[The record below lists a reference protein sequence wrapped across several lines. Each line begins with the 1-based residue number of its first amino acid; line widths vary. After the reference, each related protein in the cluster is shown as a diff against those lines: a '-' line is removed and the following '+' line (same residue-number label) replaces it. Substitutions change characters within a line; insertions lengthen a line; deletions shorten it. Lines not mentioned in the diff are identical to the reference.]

1 MADTNEKKLFMLFKL
16 SDQASP
22 KLKAIRKN
30 FKIFMKS
37 QNELAD
43 KCKNFGAL
51 MAVPLGG
58 AFATV
63 AATVKSSISTFTDY
77 ASAAQDAAT
86 KVGGTARD
94 IQRYGYAAKM
104 SGSSQEELN
113 ACLGI
118 FSKNL
123 ANAVQGKN
131 KTLVNVFKQ
140 LGISMTDANGKMRT
154 TTELLPDIANAM
166 RSQATESQKAYIA
179 TQLFG
184 RGGQSLIQML
194 EGGAE
199 GLNEL
204 TSEAERMGIVVDQDG
219 VDSAKAFGDNLDRLK
234 FSLLGVSLSI
244 GQHIIPIIE
253 PMINAFREWIITN
266 REMIATA
273 IVEYC
278 REFAETI
285 KQIDFKSIVTVMIDF
300 VKKCN
305 DIFKA
310 LGGLKTVAIAVA
322 AIFASKLLTSIVGIV
337 SAIGTV
343 AKAMWALNAVLWANP
358 IVLIIGAIVVA
369 IGALCYG
376 VYQIYKNWDYLCSW
390 FSNLWDNVCEVFW
403 SVVDWIKGVF
413 STAWNG
419 CAKGITACWNFIT
432 GFFKFLWNDVCRLF
446 WTVIDWV
453 KGVFNSAWS
462 SCAEGI
468 CAYWDHVTSFYKALW
483 NGICNVFFGVVD
495 WVRGVFTSAWN
506 GCAEGISSYWG
517 YLKDF
522 YKTLW
527 DGICG
532 YFNWA
537 WGIIKNVA
545 NFICDIPNQ
554 ISSAFDGLISFFKE
568 IWDGIYGTFF
578 KPFEDMYKNIADKLE
593 TVKGWGSK
601 VGDTV
606 SGVWDSAKSAIGLV
620 SDEKLTTAQ
629 AVQGATGKMEGTL
642 DIKVHADEGV
652 KADVEPKKDNENL
665 NMNVQNRGAL
675 RA

>member
-1 MADTNEKKLFMLFKL
+1 MADTKEKKFLMLFKL
-16 SDQASP
+16 SDKASP
-22 KLKAIRKN
+22 KLKELRKN

-43 KCKNFGAL
+43 KCKSFGAL

-63 AATVKSSISTFTDY
+63 AATVKGSISTFTDY

-273 IVEYC
+273 IVDYC
-278 REFAETI
+278 REFAETL
-285 KQIDFKSIVTVMIDF
+285 KQIDFKALVTTMIDF
-300 VKKCN
+300 VKQCN
-305 DIFKA
+305 SIFKA
-310 LGGLKTVAIAVA
+310 LGGLKTVAIVVS
-322 AIFASKLLTSIVGIV
+322 AIFASKLLTSIFGIV
-337 SAIGTV
+337 SAVGALTKAVWGLGV
-343 AKAMWALNAVLWANP
+343 ALLSTPVGWIIAVIA
-358 IVLIIGAIVVA
+358 VIIGALVALWYYWDDVVA
-369 IGALCYG
+369 FFKAG
-376 VYQIYKNWDYLCSW
+376 WDL
-390 FSNLWDNVCEVFW
+390 LIQVFQKA
-403 SVVDWIKGVF
+403 VDWLKSNF
-413 STAWNG
+413 TEEWNA
-419 CAKGITACWNFIT
+419 CAKAITW
-432 GFFKFLWNDVCRLF
+432 
-446 WTVIDWV
+446 
-453 KGVFNSAWS
+453 
-462 SCAEGI
+462 
-468 CAYWDHVTSFYKALW
+468 YWDLVKSFY
-483 NGICNVFFGVVD
+483 
-495 WVRGVFTSAWN
+495 S
-506 GCAEGISSYWG
+506 
-517 YLKDF
+517 
-522 YKTLW
+522 TLW

-532 YFNWA
+532 YFKWA
-537 WGIIKNVA
+537 WGVIKEIA
-545 NFICDIPNQ
+545 NFICGIPQ
-554 ISSAFDGLISFFKE
+554 AISSAFDGLVSFFKDV
-568 IWDGIYGTFF
+568 WDGIYNTFF
-578 KPFEDMYKNIADKLE
+578 KPFADMYDNIAGKID

-606 SGVWDSAKSAIGLV
+606 SSAWDSAKSVIGLG

-629 AVQGATGKMEGTL
+629 AVQGNSKMEGTL
-642 DIKVHADEGV
+642 DIKVHTDEGV
-652 KADVEPKKDNENL
+652 KADVEPKKDSENL

>member
-1 MADTNEKKLFMLFKL
+1 MADTKEKKFLMLFKL
-16 SDQASP
+16 SDKASP
-22 KLKAIRKN
+22 KLKELRKN

-43 KCKNFGAL
+43 KCKSFGAL

-63 AATVKSSISTFTDY
+63 AATVKGSISTFTDY

-204 TSEAERMGIVVDQDG
+204 TAEAERMGIVVDQDG

-273 IVEYC
+273 IVDYC
-278 REFAETI
+278 REFAETL
-285 KQIDFKSIVTVMIDF
+285 KQIDFKALVTTMIDF
-300 VKKCN
+300 VKQCN
-305 DIFKA
+305 SIFKA
-310 LGGLKTVAIAVA
+310 LGGLKTVAIAIS
-322 AIFASKLLTSIVGIV
+322 AIFASKLLTSIFGIV
-337 SAIGTV
+337 SAVSMLTKAVWGLGMAILSTPVGWILAVIAAVIYAIYMIYNHWDELVAFFKASWEFIFSIFSKAIDWLKSNFTEEWNAC
-343 AKAMWALNAVLWANP
+343 AKA
-358 IVLIIGAIVVA
+358 
-369 IGALCYG
+369 
-376 VYQIYKNWDYLCSW
+376 
-390 FSNLWDNVCEVFW
+390 
-403 SVVDWIKGVF
+403 
-413 STAWNG
+413 
-419 CAKGITACWNFIT
+419 ITW
-432 GFFKFLWNDVCRLF
+432 
-446 WTVIDWV
+446 
-453 KGVFNSAWS
+453 
-462 SCAEGI
+462 
-468 CAYWDHVTSFYKALW
+468 YWDLVKSFY
-483 NGICNVFFGVVD
+483 G
-495 WVRGVFTSAWN
+495 
-506 GCAEGISSYWG
+506 
-517 YLKDF
+517 
-522 YKTLW
+522 TLW

-532 YFNWA
+532 YFKWA
-537 WGIIKNVA
+537 WGVIKEIA
-545 NFICDIPNQ
+545 NFICGIPQ
-554 ISSAFDGLISFFKE
+554 AITSAFDGLTAFFKE
-568 IWDGIYGTFF
+568 VWDGIYNTFF
-578 KPFEDMYKNIADKLE
+578 KPFADMYDNIAGKID

-606 SGVWDSAKSAIGLV
+606 SSAWDSAKSVIGLG

-629 AVQGATGKMEGTL
+629 AVQGNSKMEGTL
-642 DIKVHADEGV
+642 DIKVHTDEGV
-652 KADVEPKKDNENL
+652 KADVEPKKDSENL

>member
-1 MADTNEKKLFMLFKL
+1 MADTKEKKFLMLFKL

-43 KCKNFGAL
+43 KCKSFGAL

-204 TSEAERMGIVVDQDG
+204 TAEAERMGIVVDQDG

-273 IVEYC
+273 IVDYC
-278 REFAETI
+278 REFAETL
-285 KQIDFKSIVTVMIDF
+285 KQIDFKELISSMIAF
-300 VKKCN
+300 IKQCN
-305 DIFKA
+305 SIFKA
-310 LGGLKTVAIAVA
+310 MGGLKTVAIAVS
-322 AIFASKLLTSIVGIV
+322 AIFASKLLTSIFGIV
-337 SAIGTV
+337 SAVGALTKAVWGLGV
-343 AKAMWALNAVLWANP
+343 ALLSTPVGWIIAVIA
-358 IVLIIGAIVVA
+358 VIIGALVALWYYWDDVVA
-369 IGALCYG
+369 FFKAG
-376 VYQIYKNWDYLCSW
+376 WDLIIQ
-390 FSNLWDNVCEVFW
+390 VFQKA
-403 SVVDWIKGVF
+403 VDWLKSNF
-413 STAWNG
+413 TDEWNA
-419 CAKGITACWNFIT
+419 CAKAITW
-432 GFFKFLWNDVCRLF
+432 
-446 WTVIDWV
+446 
-453 KGVFNSAWS
+453 
-462 SCAEGI
+462 
-468 CAYWDHVTSFYKALW
+468 YWDLVKSFY
-483 NGICNVFFGVVD
+483 G
-495 WVRGVFTSAWN
+495 
-506 GCAEGISSYWG
+506 
-517 YLKDF
+517 
-522 YKTLW
+522 TLW

-532 YFNWA
+532 YFKWA
-537 WGIIKNVA
+537 WGVIKEIA
-545 NFICDIPNQ
+545 NFICGIPQ
-554 ISSAFDGLISFFKE
+554 AITSAFDGLTAFFKE
-568 IWDGIYGTFF
+568 VWDGIYNTFF
-578 KPFEDMYKNIADKLE
+578 KPFADMYDNIAGKID

-606 SGVWDSAKSAIGLV
+606 SSAWDSAKNVIGLG

-629 AVQGATGKMEGTL
+629 AVQGNSKMEGTL
-642 DIKVHADEGV
+642 DIKVHTDEVV

-665 NMNVQNRGAL
+665 SMNVQNRGAL

>member
-1 MADTNEKKLFMLFKL
+1 MADTKEKKFLMLFKL
-16 SDQASP
+16 SDKASP
-22 KLKAIRKN
+22 KLKELRKN

-43 KCKNFGAL
+43 KCKSFGAL

-63 AATVKSSISTFTDY
+63 AATVKGSISTFTDY

-204 TSEAERMGIVVDQDG
+204 TAEAERMGIVVDQDG

-273 IVEYC
+273 IVDYC
-278 REFAETI
+278 REFAETL
-285 KQIDFKSIVTVMIDF
+285 KQIDFKELISSMIAF
-300 VKKCN
+300 VKQCN
-305 DIFKA
+305 SIFKA
-310 LGGLKTVAIAVA
+310 LGGLKTVAIVVSS
-322 AIFASKLLTSIVGIV
+322 IFASKLLTSIFGIV
-337 SAIGTV
+337 SAVGALTKAVWGLGV
-343 AKAMWALNAVLWANP
+343 ALLSTPVGWIIAVIA
-358 IVLIIGAIVVA
+358 VIIGALVALWYYWDDVVA
-369 IGALCYG
+369 FFKAG
-376 VYQIYKNWDYLCSW
+376 WDL
-390 FSNLWDNVCEVFW
+390 LIQVFQKA
-403 SVVDWIKGVF
+403 VDWLKSNF
-413 STAWNG
+413 TDEWNA
-419 CAKGITACWNFIT
+419 CAKAITW
-432 GFFKFLWNDVCRLF
+432 
-446 WTVIDWV
+446 
-453 KGVFNSAWS
+453 
-462 SCAEGI
+462 
-468 CAYWDHVTSFYKALW
+468 YWDLVKSFY
-483 NGICNVFFGVVD
+483 G
-495 WVRGVFTSAWN
+495 
-506 GCAEGISSYWG
+506 
-517 YLKDF
+517 
-522 YKTLW
+522 TLW

-532 YFNWA
+532 YFKWA
-537 WGIIKNVA
+537 WGVIKEIA
-545 NFICDIPNQ
+545 NFICGIPQ
-554 ISSAFDGLISFFKE
+554 AITSAFDGLVSFFKE
-568 IWDGIYGTFF
+568 VWDGIYNTFF
-578 KPFEDMYKNIADKLE
+578 KPFADMYDNIAGKID

-606 SGVWDSAKSAIGLV
+606 SSAWDSAKSVIGLG

-629 AVQGATGKMEGTL
+629 AVQGNSKMEGTL
-642 DIKVHADEGV
+642 DIKVHTDEGV
-652 KADVEPKKDNENL
+652 KADVEPKKDSENL

>member
-1 MADTNEKKLFMLFKL
+1 MADTKEKKFLMLFKL

-37 QNELAD
+37 QNELAN
-43 KCKNFGAL
+43 KCKSFGAL

-63 AATVKSSISTFTDY
+63 AATVKGSISTFTDY

-273 IVEYC
+273 IVDYC
-278 REFAETI
+278 REFAETL
-285 KQIDFKSIVTVMIDF
+285 KQIDFKELISSMIAF
-300 VKKCN
+300 IKQCN
-305 DIFKA
+305 SIFKA
-310 LGGLKTVAIAVA
+310 LGGLKTVAIVVS
-322 AIFASKLLTSIVGIV
+322 AIFASKLLTSIFGIV
-337 SAIGTV
+337 SAVGALTKAVWGLGV
-343 AKAMWALNAVLWANP
+343 ALLSTPVGWIIAVIA
-358 IVLIIGAIVVA
+358 VIIGALVALWYYWDDVVA
-369 IGALCYG
+369 FFKAG
-376 VYQIYKNWDYLCSW
+376 WDL
-390 FSNLWDNVCEVFW
+390 LIQVFQKA
-403 SVVDWIKGVF
+403 VDWLKSNF
-413 STAWNG
+413 TDEWNA
-419 CAKGITACWNFIT
+419 CAKAITW
-432 GFFKFLWNDVCRLF
+432 
-446 WTVIDWV
+446 
-453 KGVFNSAWS
+453 
-462 SCAEGI
+462 
-468 CAYWDHVTSFYKALW
+468 YWDLVKSFY
-483 NGICNVFFGVVD
+483 G
-495 WVRGVFTSAWN
+495 
-506 GCAEGISSYWG
+506 
-517 YLKDF
+517 
-522 YKTLW
+522 TLW

-532 YFNWA
+532 YFKWA
-537 WGIIKNVA
+537 WGVIKEIA
-545 NFICDIPNQ
+545 NFICGIPQ
-554 ISSAFDGLISFFKE
+554 AITSAFDDLVSFFKDV
-568 IWDGIYGTFF
+568 WDGIYNTFF
-578 KPFEDMYKNIADKLE
+578 KPFADMYDNIAGKID

-606 SGVWDSAKSAIGLV
+606 SSAWDSAKSVIGLG

-629 AVQGATGKMEGTL
+629 AVQGNSKMEGTL
-642 DIKVHADEGV
+642 DIKVHTDEGV
-652 KADVEPKKDNENL
+652 KADVEPKKDSENL
-665 NMNVQNRGAL
+665 SMNVQNRGAL

>member
-1 MADTNEKKLFMLFKL
+1 MADTKEKKFLMLFKL
-16 SDQASP
+16 SDKASP
-22 KLKAIRKN
+22 KLKELRKN

-43 KCKNFGAL
+43 KCKSFGSL

-63 AATVKSSISTFTDY
+63 AATVKGSISTFTDY

-199 GLNEL
+199 GLNAL
-204 TSEAERMGIVVDQDG
+204 TAEAERMGIVVDQDG

-273 IVEYC
+273 IVDYC

-285 KQIDFKSIVTVMIDF
+285 KQIDFKALVTTMIDF
-300 VKKCN
+300 VKQCN
-305 DIFKA
+305 SIFKA
-310 LGGLKTVAIAVA
+310 LGGLKTVAIAIS
-322 AIFASKLLTSIVGIV
+322 AIFASKLLTSIFGIV
-337 SAIGTV
+337 SAVSMLTKAVWGLGMAILSTPVGWILAVIAAVIFAIYMIYNHWDELVAFFKASWEFIFSIFSKAIDWLKSNFTEEWNAC
-343 AKAMWALNAVLWANP
+343 AKA
-358 IVLIIGAIVVA
+358 
-369 IGALCYG
+369 
-376 VYQIYKNWDYLCSW
+376 
-390 FSNLWDNVCEVFW
+390 
-403 SVVDWIKGVF
+403 
-413 STAWNG
+413 
-419 CAKGITACWNFIT
+419 ITW
-432 GFFKFLWNDVCRLF
+432 
-446 WTVIDWV
+446 
-453 KGVFNSAWS
+453 
-462 SCAEGI
+462 
-468 CAYWDHVTSFYKALW
+468 YWDLVKSFY
-483 NGICNVFFGVVD
+483 G
-495 WVRGVFTSAWN
+495 
-506 GCAEGISSYWG
+506 
-517 YLKDF
+517 
-522 YKTLW
+522 TLW

-532 YFNWA
+532 YFKWA
-537 WGIIKNVA
+537 WGVIKEIA
-545 NFICDIPNQ
+545 NFICNIPQ
-554 ISSAFDGLISFFKE
+554 AITSAFDGLVSFFKE
-568 IWDGIYGTFF
+568 VWDGIYNTFF
-578 KPFEDMYKNIADKLE
+578 KPFADMYDNIAGKID

-606 SGVWDSAKSAIGLV
+606 SSAWDSAKSVIGLG

-629 AVQGATGKMEGTL
+629 AVQGNSKMEGTL
-642 DIKVHADEGV
+642 DIKVHTDEGV

-665 NMNVQNRGAL
+665 SMNVQNRGAL

>member
-1 MADTNEKKLFMLFKL
+1 MADTKEKKFLMLFKL
-16 SDQASP
+16 SDKASP
-22 KLKAIRKN
+22 KLKELRKN

-43 KCKNFGAL
+43 KCKSFGAL

-63 AATVKSSISTFTDY
+63 AATVKGSISTFTDY

-204 TSEAERMGIVVDQDG
+204 TAEAERMGIVVDQDG

-273 IVEYC
+273 IVDYC
-278 REFAETI
+278 REFAETL
-285 KQIDFKSIVTVMIDF
+285 KQIDFKELISSMIAF
-300 VKKCN
+300 IKQCN
-305 DIFKA
+305 SIFKA
-310 LGGLKTVAIAVA
+310 LGGLKTVAIVVS
-322 AIFASKLLTSIVGIV
+322 AIFASKLLTSIFGIV
-337 SAIGTV
+337 SAVGALTKAVWGLGMAILSTPVGWILAVIAAVIYAIYMIYNHWDKLVAFFKASWEFIFSIFSKAIDWLKSNFTEEWNAC
-343 AKAMWALNAVLWANP
+343 AKA
-358 IVLIIGAIVVA
+358 
-369 IGALCYG
+369 
-376 VYQIYKNWDYLCSW
+376 
-390 FSNLWDNVCEVFW
+390 
-403 SVVDWIKGVF
+403 
-413 STAWNG
+413 
-419 CAKGITACWNFIT
+419 ITWYWE
-432 GFFKFLWNDVCRLF
+432 L
-446 WTVIDWV
+446 V
-453 KGVFNSAWS
+453 K
-462 SCAEGI
+462 
-468 CAYWDHVTSFYKALW
+468 SFY
-483 NGICNVFFGVVD
+483 G
-495 WVRGVFTSAWN
+495 
-506 GCAEGISSYWG
+506 
-517 YLKDF
+517 
-522 YKTLW
+522 TLW

-532 YFNWA
+532 YFKWA
-537 WGIIKNVA
+537 WGVIKEIA
-545 NFICDIPNQ
+545 NFICGIPQ
-554 ISSAFDGLISFFKE
+554 AITSAFDGLVSFFKE
-568 IWDGIYGTFF
+568 VWDGIYNTFF
-578 KPFEDMYKNIADKLE
+578 KPFADMYDNIAGKID

-606 SGVWDSAKSAIGLV
+606 SSAWDSAKNVIGLG

-629 AVQGATGKMEGTL
+629 AVQGNSKMEGTL
-642 DIKVHADEGV
+642 DIKVHTDEGV

-665 NMNVQNRGAL
+665 SMNVQNRGAL

>member
-1 MADTNEKKLFMLFKL
+1 MADTKEKKFLMLFKL
-16 SDQASP
+16 SDKASP
-22 KLKAIRKN
+22 KLKELRKN

-43 KCKNFGAL
+43 KCKSFGAL

-63 AATVKSSISTFTDY
+63 AATVKGSISTFTDY

-199 GLNEL
+199 GLNAL
-204 TSEAERMGIVVDQDG
+204 TAEAERMGIVVDQDG

-273 IVEYC
+273 IVDYC
-278 REFAETI
+278 QEFAETL
-285 KQIDFKSIVTVMIDF
+285 KQIDFKALVTTMIDF
-300 VKKCN
+300 VKQCN
-305 DIFKA
+305 SIFKA
-310 LGGLKTVAIAVA
+310 LGGLKTVAIAIS
-322 AIFASKLLTSIVGIV
+322 AIFASKLLTSIFGIV
-337 SAIGTV
+337 SAVSALTKAVWGLGMAILSTPVGWILAVIAAVIFAIYMIYNHWDELVAFFKASWEFIFSIFSKAIDWLKSNFTEEWNAC
-343 AKAMWALNAVLWANP
+343 AKA
-358 IVLIIGAIVVA
+358 
-369 IGALCYG
+369 
-376 VYQIYKNWDYLCSW
+376 
-390 FSNLWDNVCEVFW
+390 
-403 SVVDWIKGVF
+403 
-413 STAWNG
+413 
-419 CAKGITACWNFIT
+419 ITW
-432 GFFKFLWNDVCRLF
+432 
-446 WTVIDWV
+446 
-453 KGVFNSAWS
+453 
-462 SCAEGI
+462 
-468 CAYWDHVTSFYKALW
+468 YWDLVKSFY
-483 NGICNVFFGVVD
+483 G
-495 WVRGVFTSAWN
+495 
-506 GCAEGISSYWG
+506 
-517 YLKDF
+517 
-522 YKTLW
+522 TLW

-532 YFNWA
+532 YFKWA
-537 WGIIKNVA
+537 WGIIKEIA
-545 NFICDIPNQ
+545 NFICGIPQ
-554 ISSAFDGLISFFKE
+554 AITSAFDGLVSFFKDV
-568 IWDGIYGTFF
+568 WDGIYNTFF
-578 KPFEDMYKNIADKLE
+578 KPFADMYDNIASKID

-606 SGVWDSAKSAIGLV
+606 SSAWDSAKNVIGLG

-629 AVQGATGKMEGTL
+629 AVQGNSKMEGTL
-642 DIKVHADEGV
+642 DIKVHTDEGV
-652 KADVEPKKDNENL
+652 KADVEPKKDSENL
-665 NMNVQNRGAL
+665 SMTVQNRGAL

>member
-1 MADTNEKKLFMLFKL
+1 MADTKEKKFLMLFKL
-16 SDQASP
+16 SDKASP
-22 KLKAIRKN
+22 KLKELRKN

-43 KCKNFGAL
+43 KCKSFGAL

-63 AATVKSSISTFTDY
+63 AATVKGSISTFTDY

-204 TSEAERMGIVVDQDG
+204 TSEAERMGVVVDQDG

-273 IVEYC
+273 IVDYC
-278 REFAETI
+278 REFAETL
-285 KQIDFKSIVTVMIDF
+285 KQIDFKALVTTMIDF
-300 VKKCN
+300 VKQCN
-305 DIFKA
+305 SIFKA
-310 LGGLKTVAIAVA
+310 LGGLKTVAIAIS
-322 AIFASKLLTSIVGIV
+322 AIFASKLLTSIFGIV
-337 SAIGTV
+337 SAVSALTKAVWGLGMAILSTPVGWILAVIAAVIFAIYMIYNHWDELVAFFKASWEFIFSIFSKAIDWLKSNFTEEWNAC
-343 AKAMWALNAVLWANP
+343 AKA
-358 IVLIIGAIVVA
+358 
-369 IGALCYG
+369 
-376 VYQIYKNWDYLCSW
+376 
-390 FSNLWDNVCEVFW
+390 
-403 SVVDWIKGVF
+403 
-413 STAWNG
+413 
-419 CAKGITACWNFIT
+419 ITW
-432 GFFKFLWNDVCRLF
+432 
-446 WTVIDWV
+446 
-453 KGVFNSAWS
+453 
-462 SCAEGI
+462 
-468 CAYWDHVTSFYKALW
+468 YWDLVKSFY
-483 NGICNVFFGVVD
+483 G
-495 WVRGVFTSAWN
+495 
-506 GCAEGISSYWG
+506 
-517 YLKDF
+517 
-522 YKTLW
+522 TLW

-532 YFNWA
+532 YFKWA
-537 WGIIKNVA
+537 WGVIKEIA
-545 NFICDIPNQ
+545 NFICGIPQ
-554 ISSAFDGLISFFKE
+554 AITSAFDGLVSFFKE
-568 IWDGIYGTFF
+568 VWDGIYNTFF
-578 KPFEDMYKNIADKLE
+578 KPFADMYDNIADKID

-606 SGVWDSAKSAIGLV
+606 SSAWDSAKSVIGLG

-629 AVQGATGKMEGTL
+629 AVQGNSKMEGTL
-642 DIKVHADEGV
+642 DIKVHTDEGV
-652 KADVEPKKDNENL
+652 KADVEPKKDSENL

>member
-1 MADTNEKKLFMLFKL
+1 MADTKEKKFLMLFKL
-16 SDQASP
+16 SDKASP

-43 KCKNFGAL
+43 KCKSFGAL

-204 TSEAERMGIVVDQDG
+204 TAEAERMGIVVDQDG

-273 IVEYC
+273 IVDYC
-278 REFAETI
+278 QEFAETL
-285 KQIDFKSIVTVMIDF
+285 KQIDFKELISSMIAF
-300 VKKCN
+300 IKQCN
-305 DIFKA
+305 SIFKA
-310 LGGLKTVAIAVA
+310 LGGLKTVAIAVS
-322 AIFASKLLTSIVGIV
+322 AIFASKLLTSIFGIV
-337 SAIGTV
+337 SAVGALTKAVWGLGV
-343 AKAMWALNAVLWANP
+343 ALLSTPVGWIIAVIA
-358 IVLIIGAIVVA
+358 VIIGALVA
-369 IGALCYG
+369 LWY
-376 VYQIYKNWDYLCSW
+376 Y
-390 FSNLWDNVCEVFW
+390 WDNVVAFFKAGWDLLIQVFQKA
-403 SVVDWIKGVF
+403 VDWLKSNF
-413 STAWNG
+413 TEEWNA
-419 CAKGITACWNFIT
+419 CAKAITWYWE
-432 GFFKFLWNDVCRLF
+432 L
-446 WTVIDWV
+446 V
-453 KGVFNSAWS
+453 K
-462 SCAEGI
+462 
-468 CAYWDHVTSFYKALW
+468 SFY
-483 NGICNVFFGVVD
+483 G
-495 WVRGVFTSAWN
+495 
-506 GCAEGISSYWG
+506 
-517 YLKDF
+517 
-522 YKTLW
+522 TLW

-532 YFNWA
+532 YFKWA
-537 WGIIKNVA
+537 WGVIKEIA
-545 NFICDIPNQ
+545 NFICGIPQ
-554 ISSAFDGLISFFKE
+554 AITSAFDGLVSFFKE
-568 IWDGIYGTFF
+568 VWDGIYNTFF
-578 KPFEDMYKNIADKLE
+578 KPFADMYDNIAGKID

-606 SGVWDSAKSAIGLV
+606 SSAWDSAKNVIGLG

-629 AVQGATGKMEGTL
+629 AVQGNSKMEGTL
-642 DIKVHADEGV
+642 DIKVHTDEGV
-652 KADVEPKKDNENL
+652 KADVEPKKDSENL
-665 NMNVQNRGAL
+665 SMNVQNRGAL

>member
-1 MADTNEKKLFMLFKL
+1 MADTKEKKFLMLFKL

-43 KCKNFGAL
+43 KCKSFGAL

-63 AATVKSSISTFTDY
+63 AATVKGSISTFTDY

-199 GLNEL
+199 GLNAL
-204 TSEAERMGIVVDQDG
+204 TAEAERMGIVVDQDG

-273 IVEYC
+273 IVDYC

-285 KQIDFKSIVTVMIDF
+285 KQIDFKSLVATMIDF
-300 VKKCN
+300 VKQCN
-305 DIFKA
+305 SIFKA
-310 LGGLKTVAIAVA
+310 LGGLKTIAIVVS
-322 AIFASKLLTSIVGIV
+322 AIFASKLLTSIFGIV
-337 SAIGTV
+337 SAVGALTKAVWSLGV
-343 AKAMWALNAVLWANP
+343 ALLSTPVGWIIAVIA
-358 IVLIIGAIVVA
+358 VIIGALVALWYYWDDVVA
-369 IGALCYG
+369 FFKAG
-376 VYQIYKNWDYLCSW
+376 WDL
-390 FSNLWDNVCEVFW
+390 LIQVFQKA
-403 SVVDWIKGVF
+403 VDWLKSNF
-413 STAWNG
+413 TDEWNA
-419 CAKGITACWNFIT
+419 CAKAITWYWE
-432 GFFKFLWNDVCRLF
+432 L
-446 WTVIDWV
+446 V
-453 KGVFNSAWS
+453 K
-462 SCAEGI
+462 
-468 CAYWDHVTSFYKALW
+468 SFY
-483 NGICNVFFGVVD
+483 G
-495 WVRGVFTSAWN
+495 
-506 GCAEGISSYWG
+506 
-517 YLKDF
+517 
-522 YKTLW
+522 TLW

-532 YFNWA
+532 YFKWA
-537 WGIIKNVA
+537 WGIIKEVA
-545 NFICDIPNQ
+545 NFICNIPQ
-554 ISSAFDGLISFFKE
+554 AITSAFDGLTAFFKE
-568 IWDGIYGTFF
+568 VWDGIYNTFF
-578 KPFEDMYKNIADKLE
+578 KPFADMYDNIAGKID

-606 SGVWDSAKSAIGLV
+606 SSAWDSAKNVIGLG

-629 AVQGATGKMEGTL
+629 AVQGNSKMEGTL
-642 DIKVHADEGV
+642 DIKVHTDEGV
-652 KADVEPKKDNENL
+652 KADVEPKKDSENL
-665 NMNVQNRGAL
+665 SMNVQNRGAL

>member
-1 MADTNEKKLFMLFKL
+1 MADTKEKKFLMLFKL
-16 SDQASP
+16 SDKASP
-22 KLKAIRKN
+22 KLKELRKN

-43 KCKNFGAL
+43 KCKSFGAL

-63 AATVKSSISTFTDY
+63 AATVKGSISTFTDY

-273 IVEYC
+273 IVDYC
-278 REFAETI
+278 REFAETL
-285 KQIDFKSIVTVMIDF
+285 KQIDFKALVTTMIDF
-300 VKKCN
+300 VKQCN
-305 DIFKA
+305 SIFKA
-310 LGGLKTVAIAVA
+310 LGGLKTVAIAIS
-322 AIFASKLLTSIVGIV
+322 AIFASKLLTSIFGIV
-337 SAIGTV
+337 SAVSALTKAVWGLGMAILSTPVGWILAVIAAVIFAIYMIYNHWDELVAFFKASWEFIFSIFSKAIDWLKSNFTEEWNAC
-343 AKAMWALNAVLWANP
+343 AKA
-358 IVLIIGAIVVA
+358 
-369 IGALCYG
+369 
-376 VYQIYKNWDYLCSW
+376 
-390 FSNLWDNVCEVFW
+390 
-403 SVVDWIKGVF
+403 
-413 STAWNG
+413 
-419 CAKGITACWNFIT
+419 ITWYWE
-432 GFFKFLWNDVCRLF
+432 L
-446 WTVIDWV
+446 V
-453 KGVFNSAWS
+453 K
-462 SCAEGI
+462 
-468 CAYWDHVTSFYKALW
+468 SFY
-483 NGICNVFFGVVD
+483 G
-495 WVRGVFTSAWN
+495 
-506 GCAEGISSYWG
+506 
-517 YLKDF
+517 
-522 YKTLW
+522 TLW

-532 YFNWA
+532 YFKWA
-537 WGIIKNVA
+537 WGVIKEIA
-545 NFICDIPNQ
+545 NFICGIPQ
-554 ISSAFDGLISFFKE
+554 AITSAFDGLVSFFKDV
-568 IWDGIYGTFF
+568 WDGIYNTFF
-578 KPFEDMYKNIADKLE
+578 KPFADMYDNIASKID

-606 SGVWDSAKSAIGLV
+606 SSAWDSAKSVIGLG

-629 AVQGATGKMEGTL
+629 AVQGNSKMEGTL
-642 DIKVHADEGV
+642 DIKVHTDEGV
-652 KADVEPKKDNENL
+652 KADVEPKKDSENL
-665 NMNVQNRGAL
+665 SMNVQNRGAL

>member
-1 MADTNEKKLFMLFKL
+1 MADTKEKKFLMLFKL
-16 SDQASP
+16 SDKASP
-22 KLKAIRKN
+22 KLKELRKN

-43 KCKNFGAL
+43 KCKSFGAL

-63 AATVKSSISTFTDY
+63 AATVKSSIGTFTDY

-199 GLNEL
+199 GLNAL
-204 TSEAERMGIVVDQDG
+204 TAEAERLGIVVDQDG
-219 VDSAKAFGDNLDRLK
+219 VDSAKVFGDNLDRLK

-244 GQHIIPIIE
+244 GKHIIPIIE
-253 PMINAFREWIITN
+253 PMINAFREWIIVN

-273 IVEYC
+273 IVDYC

-285 KQIDFKSIVTVMIDF
+285 KQIDFKELISTMIDF
-300 VKKCN
+300 VKQCN
-305 DIFKA
+305 SIFKA
-310 LGGLKTVAIAVA
+310 LGGLKTVAIAVG
-322 AIFASKLLTSIVGIV
+322 AIFASKLLTSIFGIV

-358 IVLIIGAIVVA
+358 VILIVGAIVAA
-369 IGALCYG
+369 IALLCYG
-376 VYQIYKNWDYLCSW
+376 VYKLYENWDAVCDW
-390 FSNLWDNVCEVFW
+390 FSNLWNGICDAFWKAVEWVKDVFGGYW
-403 SVVDWIKGVF
+403 SAI
-413 STAWNG
+413 
-419 CAKGITACWNFIT
+419 AKGITWY
-432 GFFKFLWNDVCRLF
+432 WE
-446 WTVIDWV
+446 TV
-453 KGVFNSAWS
+453 K
-462 SCAEGI
+462 
-468 CAYWDHVTSFYKALW
+468 TFYGA
-483 NGICNVFFGVVD
+483 
-495 WVRGVFTSAWN
+495 
-506 GCAEGISSYWG
+506 
-517 YLKDF
+517 
-522 YKTLW
+522 LW
-527 DGICG
+527 DGICA
-532 YFNWA
+532 YFKWA
-537 WGIIKNVA
+537 WGVIKEVA
-545 NFICDIPNQ
+545 DFICKIPQ
-554 ISSAFDGLISFFKE
+554 AITSAFDGLTAFFKE
-568 IWDGIYGTFF
+568 VWNGIYDTFF
-578 KPFEDMYKNIADKLE
+578 KPFADMYDNIAGKID

-606 SGVWDSAKSAIGLV
+606 SSVWDSAKSAIGLGA
-620 SDEKLTTAQ
+620 DEKLTTAQ
-629 AVQGATGKMEGTL
+629 AVQGTTGKMEGTL

>member
-1 MADTNEKKLFMLFKL
+1 MADTKEKKFLMLFKL
-16 SDQASP
+16 SDKASP
-22 KLKAIRKN
+22 KLKELRKN

-43 KCKNFGAL
+43 KCKSFGSL

-63 AATVKSSISTFTDY
+63 AATVKGSISTFTDY

-273 IVEYC
+273 IVDYC
-278 REFAETI
+278 REFAETL
-285 KQIDFKSIVTVMIDF
+285 KQIDFKALVTTMIDF
-300 VKKCN
+300 VKQCN
-305 DIFKA
+305 SIFKA
-310 LGGLKTVAIAVA
+310 LGGLKTVAIAIS
-322 AIFASKLLTSIVGIV
+322 AIFASKLLTSIFGIV
-337 SAIGTV
+337 SAVSALTKAVWGLGMAILSTPVGWILAVIAAVIFAIYMIYNHWDELVAFFKASWEFIFSIFSKAVDWLKSNFTEEWNAC
-343 AKAMWALNAVLWANP
+343 AKA
-358 IVLIIGAIVVA
+358 
-369 IGALCYG
+369 
-376 VYQIYKNWDYLCSW
+376 
-390 FSNLWDNVCEVFW
+390 
-403 SVVDWIKGVF
+403 
-413 STAWNG
+413 
-419 CAKGITACWNFIT
+419 ITWYWE
-432 GFFKFLWNDVCRLF
+432 L
-446 WTVIDWV
+446 V
-453 KGVFNSAWS
+453 K
-462 SCAEGI
+462 
-468 CAYWDHVTSFYKALW
+468 SFY
-483 NGICNVFFGVVD
+483 G
-495 WVRGVFTSAWN
+495 
-506 GCAEGISSYWG
+506 
-517 YLKDF
+517 
-522 YKTLW
+522 TLW

-532 YFNWA
+532 YFKWA
-537 WGIIKNVA
+537 WGVIKEIA
-545 NFICDIPNQ
+545 NFICGIPQ
-554 ISSAFDGLISFFKE
+554 AITSAFDGLVSFFKDV
-568 IWDGIYGTFF
+568 WDGIYNTFF
-578 KPFEDMYKNIADKLE
+578 KPFADMYDNIASKID

-606 SGVWDSAKSAIGLV
+606 SSAWDSAKNVIGLG

-629 AVQGATGKMEGTL
+629 AVQGNSKMEGTL
-642 DIKVHADEGV
+642 DIKVHTDEGV
-652 KADVEPKKDNENL
+652 KADVEPKKDSENL
-665 NMNVQNRGAL
+665 SMTVQNRGAL

>member
-1 MADTNEKKLFMLFKL
+1 MADTKEKKFLMLFKL
-16 SDQASP
+16 SDKASP
-22 KLKAIRKN
+22 KLKELRKN

-43 KCKNFGAL
+43 KCKSFGAL

-63 AATVKSSISTFTDY
+63 AATVKGSISTFTDY

-166 RSQATESQKAYIA
+166 RSQVTESQKAYIA

-204 TSEAERMGIVVDQDG
+204 TSEAERMGVVVDQDG

-273 IVEYC
+273 IVDYC
-278 REFAETI
+278 REFAETL
-285 KQIDFKSIVTVMIDF
+285 KQIDFKALVTTMIDF
-300 VKKCN
+300 VKQCN
-305 DIFKA
+305 SIFKA
-310 LGGLKTVAIAVA
+310 LGGLKTVAIAIS
-322 AIFASKLLTSIVGIV
+322 AIFASKLLTSIFGIV
-337 SAIGTV
+337 SAVSALTKAVWGLGMAILSTPVGWILAVIAAVIFAIYMIYNHWDELVAFFKASWEFIFSIFSKAIDWLKSNFTEEWNAC
-343 AKAMWALNAVLWANP
+343 AKA
-358 IVLIIGAIVVA
+358 
-369 IGALCYG
+369 
-376 VYQIYKNWDYLCSW
+376 
-390 FSNLWDNVCEVFW
+390 
-403 SVVDWIKGVF
+403 
-413 STAWNG
+413 
-419 CAKGITACWNFIT
+419 ITW
-432 GFFKFLWNDVCRLF
+432 
-446 WTVIDWV
+446 
-453 KGVFNSAWS
+453 
-462 SCAEGI
+462 
-468 CAYWDHVTSFYKALW
+468 YWDLVKSFY
-483 NGICNVFFGVVD
+483 G
-495 WVRGVFTSAWN
+495 
-506 GCAEGISSYWG
+506 
-517 YLKDF
+517 
-522 YKTLW
+522 TLW

-532 YFNWA
+532 YFKWA
-537 WGIIKNVA
+537 WGVIKEIA
-545 NFICDIPNQ
+545 NFICGIPQ
-554 ISSAFDGLISFFKE
+554 AITSAFDGLVSFFKE
-568 IWDGIYGTFF
+568 VWDGIYNTFF
-578 KPFEDMYKNIADKLE
+578 KPFADMYDNIADKID

-606 SGVWDSAKSAIGLV
+606 SSAWDSAKSVIGLG

-629 AVQGATGKMEGTL
+629 AVQGNSKMEGTL
-642 DIKVHADEGV
+642 DIKVHTDEGV
-652 KADVEPKKDNENL
+652 KADVEPKKDSENL

>member
-1 MADTNEKKLFMLFKL
+1 MADTKEKKFLMLVKL

-43 KCKNFGAL
+43 KCKSFGAL

-77 ASAAQDAAT
+77 ASAAQDAAL

-123 ANAVQGKN
+123 ANAAQGKN

-199 GLNEL
+199 GLNAL
-204 TSEAERMGIVVDQDG
+204 TAEAERMGIVVDQDG

-273 IVEYC
+273 IVDYC
-278 REFAETI
+278 REFAETL
-285 KQIDFKSIVTVMIDF
+285 KQIDFKALVTTMIDF
-300 VKKCN
+300 VKQCN
-305 DIFKA
+305 SIFKA
-310 LGGLKTVAIAVA
+310 LGGLKTVAIVVS
-322 AIFASKLLTSIVGIV
+322 AIFASKLLTSIFGIV
-337 SAIGTV
+337 SAVGALTKAVWSLGV
-343 AKAMWALNAVLWANP
+343 ALLSTPVGWIIAVIA
-358 IVLIIGAIVVA
+358 VIIGALVALWYYWDDVVA
-369 IGALCYG
+369 FFKAG
-376 VYQIYKNWDYLCSW
+376 WDL
-390 FSNLWDNVCEVFW
+390 LIQVFQKA
-403 SVVDWIKGVF
+403 VDWLKSNF
-413 STAWNG
+413 TDEWNA
-419 CAKGITACWNFIT
+419 CAKAITWYWE
-432 GFFKFLWNDVCRLF
+432 L
-446 WTVIDWV
+446 V
-453 KGVFNSAWS
+453 K
-462 SCAEGI
+462 
-468 CAYWDHVTSFYKALW
+468 SFY
-483 NGICNVFFGVVD
+483 G
-495 WVRGVFTSAWN
+495 
-506 GCAEGISSYWG
+506 
-517 YLKDF
+517 
-522 YKTLW
+522 TLW

-532 YFNWA
+532 YFKWA
-537 WGIIKNVA
+537 WGVIKEIA
-545 NFICDIPNQ
+545 NFICGIPQ
-554 ISSAFDGLISFFKE
+554 AISSAFDGLVSFFKE
-568 IWDGIYGTFF
+568 VWDGIYNTFF
-578 KPFEDMYKNIADKLE
+578 KPFADMYDNIAGKID

-606 SGVWDSAKSAIGLV
+606 SSAWDSAKNVIGLG

-629 AVQGATGKMEGTL
+629 AVQGNSKMEGTL
-642 DIKVHADEGV
+642 DIKVHTDEGV
-652 KADVEPKKDNENL
+652 KADVEPKKDSENL

>member
-1 MADTNEKKLFMLFKL
+1 MADTKEKKFLMLFKL

-43 KCKNFGAL
+43 KCKSFGAL

-63 AATVKSSISTFTDY
+63 AATVKGSISTFTDY

-199 GLNEL
+199 GLNAL
-204 TSEAERMGIVVDQDG
+204 TAEAERMGIVVDQDG

-273 IVEYC
+273 IVDYC
-278 REFAETI
+278 REFAETL
-285 KQIDFKSIVTVMIDF
+285 KQIDFKALVTTMIDF
-300 VKKCN
+300 VKQCN
-305 DIFKA
+305 SIFKA
-310 LGGLKTVAIAVA
+310 LGGLKTVAIAIS
-322 AIFASKLLTSIVGIV
+322 AIFASKLLTSIFGIV
-337 SAIGTV
+337 SAVSMLTKAVWGLGMAILSTPVGWILAVIAAVIYAIYMIYNHWDELVAFFKASWEFIFSIFSKAIDWLKSNFTEEWNAC
-343 AKAMWALNAVLWANP
+343 AKA
-358 IVLIIGAIVVA
+358 
-369 IGALCYG
+369 
-376 VYQIYKNWDYLCSW
+376 
-390 FSNLWDNVCEVFW
+390 
-403 SVVDWIKGVF
+403 
-413 STAWNG
+413 
-419 CAKGITACWNFIT
+419 ITWYWE
-432 GFFKFLWNDVCRLF
+432 L
-446 WTVIDWV
+446 V
-453 KGVFNSAWS
+453 K
-462 SCAEGI
+462 
-468 CAYWDHVTSFYKALW
+468 SFY
-483 NGICNVFFGVVD
+483 G
-495 WVRGVFTSAWN
+495 
-506 GCAEGISSYWG
+506 
-517 YLKDF
+517 
-522 YKTLW
+522 TLW

-532 YFNWA
+532 YFKWA
-537 WGIIKNVA
+537 WGVIKEIA
-545 NFICDIPNQ
+545 NFICGIPQ
-554 ISSAFDGLISFFKE
+554 AITSAFDGLTAFFKE
-568 IWDGIYGTFF
+568 VWDGIYNTFF
-578 KPFEDMYKNIADKLE
+578 KPFADMYDNIAGTID

-606 SGVWDSAKSAIGLV
+606 SSAWDSAKSVIGLG

-629 AVQGATGKMEGTL
+629 AVQGNSKMEGTL
-642 DIKVHADEGV
+642 DIKVHTDEGV

-665 NMNVQNRGAL
+665 SMNVQNRGAL

>member
-1 MADTNEKKLFMLFKL
+1 MADTKEKKFLMLFKL

-43 KCKNFGAL
+43 KCKSFGAL

-131 KTLVNVFKQ
+131 KNLVNVFKQ

-204 TSEAERMGIVVDQDG
+204 TAEAERMGIVVDQDG

-273 IVEYC
+273 IVDYC
-278 REFAETI
+278 REFAETL
-285 KQIDFKSIVTVMIDF
+285 KQIDFKELISSMIAF
-300 VKKCN
+300 IKQCN
-305 DIFKA
+305 SIFKA
-310 LGGLKTVAIAVA
+310 MGGLKTVAIAVS
-322 AIFASKLLTSIVGIV
+322 AIFASKLLTSIFGIV
-337 SAIGTV
+337 SAVGALTKAVWGLGV
-343 AKAMWALNAVLWANP
+343 ALLSTPVGWIIAVIA
-358 IVLIIGAIVVA
+358 VIIGALVALWYYWDDVVA
-369 IGALCYG
+369 FFKAG
-376 VYQIYKNWDYLCSW
+376 WDLIIQ
-390 FSNLWDNVCEVFW
+390 VFQKA
-403 SVVDWIKGVF
+403 VDWLKSNF
-413 STAWNG
+413 TDEWNA
-419 CAKGITACWNFIT
+419 CAKAITW
-432 GFFKFLWNDVCRLF
+432 
-446 WTVIDWV
+446 
-453 KGVFNSAWS
+453 
-462 SCAEGI
+462 
-468 CAYWDHVTSFYKALW
+468 YWDLVKSFY
-483 NGICNVFFGVVD
+483 G
-495 WVRGVFTSAWN
+495 
-506 GCAEGISSYWG
+506 
-517 YLKDF
+517 
-522 YKTLW
+522 TLW

-532 YFNWA
+532 YFKWA
-537 WGIIKNVA
+537 WGVIKEIA
-545 NFICDIPNQ
+545 NFICGIPQ
-554 ISSAFDGLISFFKE
+554 AITSAFDGLTAFFKE
-568 IWDGIYGTFF
+568 VWDGIYNTFF
-578 KPFEDMYKNIADKLE
+578 KPFADMYDNIAGKID

-606 SGVWDSAKSAIGLV
+606 SSAWDSAKNVIGLG

-629 AVQGATGKMEGTL
+629 AVQGNSKMEGTL
-642 DIKVHADEGV
+642 DIKVHTDEGV

-665 NMNVQNRGAL
+665 SMNVQNRGAL

>member
-1 MADTNEKKLFMLFKL
+1 MADTKEKKFLMLFKL

-43 KCKNFGAL
+43 KCKSFGAL

-131 KTLVNVFKQ
+131 KTLVNVLKQ

-273 IVEYC
+273 IVDYC
-278 REFAETI
+278 REFAETL
-285 KQIDFKSIVTVMIDF
+285 KQIDFKALVTTMIDF
-300 VKKCN
+300 VKQCN
-305 DIFKA
+305 SIFKA
-310 LGGLKTVAIAVA
+310 LGGLKTVAIAIS
-322 AIFASKLLTSIVGIV
+322 AIFASKLLTSIFGIV
-337 SAIGTV
+337 SAVSMLTKAVWGLGMAILSTPVGWILAVIAAVIFAIYMIYNHWDELVAFFKASWEFIFSIFSKAIDWLKSNFTEEWNAC
-343 AKAMWALNAVLWANP
+343 AKA
-358 IVLIIGAIVVA
+358 
-369 IGALCYG
+369 
-376 VYQIYKNWDYLCSW
+376 
-390 FSNLWDNVCEVFW
+390 
-403 SVVDWIKGVF
+403 
-413 STAWNG
+413 
-419 CAKGITACWNFIT
+419 ITW
-432 GFFKFLWNDVCRLF
+432 
-446 WTVIDWV
+446 
-453 KGVFNSAWS
+453 
-462 SCAEGI
+462 
-468 CAYWDHVTSFYKALW
+468 YWDLVKSFY
-483 NGICNVFFGVVD
+483 G
-495 WVRGVFTSAWN
+495 
-506 GCAEGISSYWG
+506 
-517 YLKDF
+517 
-522 YKTLW
+522 TLW

-532 YFNWA
+532 YFKWA
-537 WGIIKNVA
+537 WGVIKEIA
-545 NFICDIPNQ
+545 NFICGIPQ
-554 ISSAFDGLISFFKE
+554 AITSAFDGLVSFFKDV
-568 IWDGIYGTFF
+568 WDGIYNTFF
-578 KPFEDMYKNIADKLE
+578 KPFADMYDNIAGKID

-606 SGVWDSAKSAIGLV
+606 SSAWDSAKSVIGLG

-629 AVQGATGKMEGTL
+629 AVQGNSKMEGTL
-642 DIKVHADEGV
+642 DIKVHTDEGV
-652 KADVEPKKDNENL
+652 KADVESKKDSENL
-665 NMNVQNRGAL
+665 SMNVQNRGAL

>member
-1 MADTNEKKLFMLFKL
+1 MADTKEKKFLMLFKL

-43 KCKNFGAL
+43 KCKSFGAL

-63 AATVKSSISTFTDY
+63 AATVKGSISTFTDY

-199 GLNEL
+199 GLNAL
-204 TSEAERMGIVVDQDG
+204 TAEAERMGIVVDQDG

-273 IVEYC
+273 IVDYC
-278 REFAETI
+278 REFAETL
-285 KQIDFKSIVTVMIDF
+285 KQIDFKALVTTMIDF
-300 VKKCN
+300 VKQCN
-305 DIFKA
+305 SIFKA
-310 LGGLKTVAIAVA
+310 LGGLKTVAIAIS
-322 AIFASKLLTSIVGIV
+322 AIFASKLLTSIFGIV
-337 SAIGTV
+337 SAVGALTKAVWGLGMAILSTPVGWILAVIAAVIYAIYMIYNHWDELVAFFKASWEFIFSIFSKAIDWLKSNFTEEWNAC
-343 AKAMWALNAVLWANP
+343 AKA
-358 IVLIIGAIVVA
+358 
-369 IGALCYG
+369 
-376 VYQIYKNWDYLCSW
+376 
-390 FSNLWDNVCEVFW
+390 
-403 SVVDWIKGVF
+403 
-413 STAWNG
+413 
-419 CAKGITACWNFIT
+419 ITWYWE
-432 GFFKFLWNDVCRLF
+432 L
-446 WTVIDWV
+446 V
-453 KGVFNSAWS
+453 K
-462 SCAEGI
+462 
-468 CAYWDHVTSFYKALW
+468 SFY
-483 NGICNVFFGVVD
+483 G
-495 WVRGVFTSAWN
+495 
-506 GCAEGISSYWG
+506 
-517 YLKDF
+517 
-522 YKTLW
+522 TLW

-532 YFNWA
+532 YFKWA
-537 WGIIKNVA
+537 WGVIKEIA
-545 NFICDIPNQ
+545 NFICGIPQ
-554 ISSAFDGLISFFKE
+554 AITSAFDGLTAFFKE
-568 IWDGIYGTFF
+568 VWDGIYNTFF
-578 KPFEDMYKNIADKLE
+578 KPFADMYDNIAGKID

-606 SGVWDSAKSAIGLV
+606 SSAWDSAKSVIGLG

-629 AVQGATGKMEGTL
+629 AVQGNSKMEGTL
-642 DIKVHADEGV
+642 DIKVHTDEGV

-665 NMNVQNRGAL
+665 SMNVQNRGAL

>member
-1 MADTNEKKLFMLFKL
+1 MADTKEKKFLMLFKL
-16 SDQASP
+16 SDKASP
-22 KLKAIRKN
+22 KLKELRKN

-43 KCKNFGAL
+43 KCKSFGAL

-58 AFATV
+58 AFATI
-63 AATVKSSISTFTDY
+63 AATVKSSIGTFTDY

-94 IQRYGYAAKM
+94 IQCYGYAAKM

-194 EGGAE
+194 EGGAK

-204 TSEAERMGIVVDQDG
+204 TAEAERMGIVVDQDG
-219 VDSAKAFGDNLDRLK
+219 IDSAKAFGDNLDRLK

-244 GQHIIPIIE
+244 GRHIIPIIE

-273 IVEYC
+273 IVDYC
-278 REFAETI
+278 REFAETLKQINFKELISSMIAFI
-285 KQIDFKSIVTVMIDF
+285 KQ
-300 VKKCN
+300 CN
-305 DIFKA
+305 SIFKA
-310 LGGLKTVAIAVA
+310 LGGLKTVAIAVS
-322 AIFASKLLTSIVGIV
+322 AIFASKLLTSIFSIV
-337 SAIGTV
+337 SAVGALT
-343 AKAMWALNAVLWANP
+343 KAVWGLGAALLSTPVGWIIAVIA
-358 IVLIIGAIVVA
+358 VIIGALVALWYYWDDVVA
-369 IGALCYG
+369 FFKAG
-376 VYQIYKNWDYLCSW
+376 WDL
-390 FSNLWDNVCEVFW
+390 LIQVFQKA
-403 SVVDWIKGVF
+403 VDWLKSNF
-413 STAWNG
+413 TDEWNA
-419 CAKGITACWNFIT
+419 CAKAITW
-432 GFFKFLWNDVCRLF
+432 
-446 WTVIDWV
+446 
-453 KGVFNSAWS
+453 
-462 SCAEGI
+462 
-468 CAYWDHVTSFYKALW
+468 YWDLVKTFY
-483 NGICNVFFGVVD
+483 G
-495 WVRGVFTSAWN
+495 
-506 GCAEGISSYWG
+506 
-517 YLKDF
+517 
-522 YKTLW
+522 TLW

-532 YFNWA
+532 YFKWA
-537 WGIIKNVA
+537 WGIIKEVA
-545 NFICDIPNQ
+545 GFICDIPEH
-554 ISSAFDGLISFFKE
+554 ISSAFDGLVSFFKSV
-568 IWDGIYGTFF
+568 WDGIYNTFF
-578 KPFEDMYKNIADKLE
+578 KPFADMYDNITGKID

-606 SGVWDSAKSAIGLV
+606 SSVWDSAKSVIGLG

-629 AVQGATGKMEGTL
+629 AVQGNSKMEGTL
-642 DIKVHADEGV
+642 DIKVHTDEGV

>member
-1 MADTNEKKLFMLFKL
+1 MADTKEKKFLMLFKL

-43 KCKNFGAL
+43 KCKSFGAL

-77 ASAAQDAAT
+77 ASAAQDAAL

-123 ANAVQGKN
+123 ANAAQGKN

-199 GLNEL
+199 GLNAL
-204 TSEAERMGIVVDQDG
+204 TAEAERMGIVVDQDG

-273 IVEYC
+273 IVDYC
-278 REFAETI
+278 REFAETL
-285 KQIDFKSIVTVMIDF
+285 KQIDFKALVTTMIDF
-300 VKKCN
+300 VKQCN
-305 DIFKA
+305 SIFKA
-310 LGGLKTVAIAVA
+310 LGGLKTVAIVVS
-322 AIFASKLLTSIVGIV
+322 AIFASKLLTSIFGIV
-337 SAIGTV
+337 SAVGALTKAVWSLGV
-343 AKAMWALNAVLWANP
+343 ALLSTPVGWIIAVIA
-358 IVLIIGAIVVA
+358 VIIGALVALWYYWDDVVA
-369 IGALCYG
+369 FFKAG
-376 VYQIYKNWDYLCSW
+376 WDL
-390 FSNLWDNVCEVFW
+390 LIQVFQKA
-403 SVVDWIKGVF
+403 VDWLKSNF
-413 STAWNG
+413 TDEWNA
-419 CAKGITACWNFIT
+419 CAKAITWYWE
-432 GFFKFLWNDVCRLF
+432 L
-446 WTVIDWV
+446 V
-453 KGVFNSAWS
+453 K
-462 SCAEGI
+462 
-468 CAYWDHVTSFYKALW
+468 SFY
-483 NGICNVFFGVVD
+483 G
-495 WVRGVFTSAWN
+495 
-506 GCAEGISSYWG
+506 
-517 YLKDF
+517 
-522 YKTLW
+522 TLW

-532 YFNWA
+532 YFKWA
-537 WGIIKNVA
+537 WGVIKEIA
-545 NFICDIPNQ
+545 NFICGIPQ
-554 ISSAFDGLISFFKE
+554 AISSAFDGLVSFFKE
-568 IWDGIYGTFF
+568 VWDGIYNTFF
-578 KPFEDMYKNIADKLE
+578 KPFADMYDNIAGKID

-606 SGVWDSAKSAIGLV
+606 SSAWDSAKNVIGLG

-629 AVQGATGKMEGTL
+629 AVQGNSKMEGTL
-642 DIKVHADEGV
+642 DIKVHTDEGV
-652 KADVEPKKDNENL
+652 KADVEPKKDSENL

>member
-1 MADTNEKKLFMLFKL
+1 MADTKEKKFLMLFKL

-43 KCKNFGAL
+43 KCKSFGAL

-63 AATVKSSISTFTDY
+63 AATVKGSISTFTDY

-199 GLNEL
+199 GLNAL
-204 TSEAERMGIVVDQDG
+204 TAEAERMGIVVDQDG

-273 IVEYC
+273 IVDYC
-278 REFAETI
+278 REFAETL
-285 KQIDFKSIVTVMIDF
+285 KQIDFKALVTTMIDF
-300 VKKCN
+300 VKQCN
-305 DIFKA
+305 SIFKA
-310 LGGLKTVAIAVA
+310 LGGLKTVAIVVS
-322 AIFASKLLTSIVGIV
+322 AIFASKLLTSIFGIV
-337 SAIGTV
+337 SAVGALTKAVWGLGV
-343 AKAMWALNAVLWANP
+343 ALLSTPVGWIIAVIA
-358 IVLIIGAIVVA
+358 VIIGALVALWYYWDDVVA
-369 IGALCYG
+369 FFKAG
-376 VYQIYKNWDYLCSW
+376 WDL
-390 FSNLWDNVCEVFW
+390 LIQVFQKA
-403 SVVDWIKGVF
+403 VDWLKSNF
-413 STAWNG
+413 TDEWNA
-419 CAKGITACWNFIT
+419 CAKAITW
-432 GFFKFLWNDVCRLF
+432 
-446 WTVIDWV
+446 
-453 KGVFNSAWS
+453 
-462 SCAEGI
+462 
-468 CAYWDHVTSFYKALW
+468 YWDLVKSFY
-483 NGICNVFFGVVD
+483 G
-495 WVRGVFTSAWN
+495 
-506 GCAEGISSYWG
+506 
-517 YLKDF
+517 
-522 YKTLW
+522 TLW

-532 YFNWA
+532 YFKWA
-537 WGIIKNVA
+537 WGVIKDIA
-545 NFICDIPNQ
+545 NFICGIPQ
-554 ISSAFDGLISFFKE
+554 AITSAFDGLVSFFKE
-568 IWDGIYGTFF
+568 VWDGIYNTFF
-578 KPFEDMYKNIADKLE
+578 KPFADMYDNIAGKID

-606 SGVWDSAKSAIGLV
+606 SSAWDSAKNVIGLG

-629 AVQGATGKMEGTL
+629 AVQGNSKMEGTL
-642 DIKVHADEGV
+642 DIKVHTDEGV
-652 KADVEPKKDNENL
+652 KADVEPKKDSENL
-665 NMNVQNRGAL
+665 SMNVQNRGAL

>member
-1 MADTNEKKLFMLFKL
+1 MADTKEKKFLMLFKL

-43 KCKNFGAL
+43 KCKSFGAL

-204 TSEAERMGIVVDQDG
+204 TAEAERMGIVVDQDG

-273 IVEYC
+273 IVDYC
-278 REFAETI
+278 REFAETL
-285 KQIDFKSIVTVMIDF
+285 KQIDFKELISSMIAF
-300 VKKCN
+300 IKQCN
-305 DIFKA
+305 SIFKA
-310 LGGLKTVAIAVA
+310 LGGLKTVAIVVS
-322 AIFASKLLTSIVGIV
+322 AIFASKLLTSIFGIV
-337 SAIGTV
+337 SAVGALTKAVWGLGV
-343 AKAMWALNAVLWANP
+343 ALLSTPVGWIIAVIA
-358 IVLIIGAIVVA
+358 VIIGALVALWYYWDDVVA
-369 IGALCYG
+369 FFKAG
-376 VYQIYKNWDYLCSW
+376 WDL
-390 FSNLWDNVCEVFW
+390 LIQVFQKA
-403 SVVDWIKGVF
+403 VDWLKSNF
-413 STAWNG
+413 TDEWNA
-419 CAKGITACWNFIT
+419 CAKAITWYWE
-432 GFFKFLWNDVCRLF
+432 L
-446 WTVIDWV
+446 V
-453 KGVFNSAWS
+453 K
-462 SCAEGI
+462 
-468 CAYWDHVTSFYKALW
+468 SFY
-483 NGICNVFFGVVD
+483 G
-495 WVRGVFTSAWN
+495 
-506 GCAEGISSYWG
+506 
-517 YLKDF
+517 
-522 YKTLW
+522 TLW

-532 YFNWA
+532 YFKWA
-537 WGIIKNVA
+537 WGVIKEIA
-545 NFICDIPNQ
+545 NFICGIPQ
-554 ISSAFDGLISFFKE
+554 TITSAFDGLVSFFKGV
-568 IWDGIYGTFF
+568 WDGIYNTFF
-578 KPFEDMYKNIADKLE
+578 KPFADMYDNIAGKID

-606 SGVWDSAKSAIGLV
+606 SSAWDSAKNVIGLG

-629 AVQGATGKMEGTL
+629 AVQGNSKMEGTL
-642 DIKVHADEGV
+642 DIKVHTDEGV
-652 KADVEPKKDNENL
+652 KADVEPKKDSENL
-665 NMNVQNRGAL
+665 SMNVQNRGAL

>member
-1 MADTNEKKLFMLFKL
+1 MADTKEKKFLMLFKL

-43 KCKNFGAL
+43 KCKSFGAL

-77 ASAAQDAAT
+77 ASAAQDAAL

-94 IQRYGYAAKM
+94 IQRYAHAAKM

-123 ANAVQGKN
+123 ANAAQGKN

-199 GLNEL
+199 GLNAL
-204 TSEAERMGIVVDQDG
+204 TAEAERMGIVVDQDG

-273 IVEYC
+273 IVDYC
-278 REFAETI
+278 REFAETL
-285 KQIDFKSIVTVMIDF
+285 KQIDFKALVTTMIDF
-300 VKKCN
+300 VKQCN
-305 DIFKA
+305 SIFKA
-310 LGGLKTVAIAVA
+310 LGGLKTVAIVVS
-322 AIFASKLLTSIVGIV
+322 AIFASKLLTSIFGIV
-337 SAIGTV
+337 SAVGTLTKAVWSLGV
-343 AKAMWALNAVLWANP
+343 ALLSTPVGWIIAVIA
-358 IVLIIGAIVVA
+358 VIIGALVALWYYWDDVVA
-369 IGALCYG
+369 FFKAG
-376 VYQIYKNWDYLCSW
+376 WDL
-390 FSNLWDNVCEVFW
+390 LIQVFQKA
-403 SVVDWIKGVF
+403 VDWLKSNF
-413 STAWNG
+413 TDEWNA
-419 CAKGITACWNFIT
+419 CAKAITWYWE
-432 GFFKFLWNDVCRLF
+432 L
-446 WTVIDWV
+446 V
-453 KGVFNSAWS
+453 K
-462 SCAEGI
+462 
-468 CAYWDHVTSFYKALW
+468 SFY
-483 NGICNVFFGVVD
+483 G
-495 WVRGVFTSAWN
+495 
-506 GCAEGISSYWG
+506 
-517 YLKDF
+517 
-522 YKTLW
+522 TLW

-532 YFNWA
+532 YFKWA
-537 WGIIKNVA
+537 WGVIKEIA
-545 NFICDIPNQ
+545 NFICGIPQ
-554 ISSAFDGLISFFKE
+554 AISSAFDGLVSFFKDV
-568 IWDGIYGTFF
+568 WDGIYNTFF
-578 KPFEDMYKNIADKLE
+578 KPFADMYDNIAGKID

-606 SGVWDSAKSAIGLV
+606 SSAWDSAKNVIGLG

-629 AVQGATGKMEGTL
+629 AVQGNSKMEGTL
-642 DIKVHADEGV
+642 DIKVHTDEGV
-652 KADVEPKKDNENL
+652 KADVEPKKDSENL

-675 RA
+675 RT

>member
-1 MADTNEKKLFMLFKL
+1 MADTKEKKFLMLFKL
-16 SDQASP
+16 SDKASP
-22 KLKAIRKN
+22 KLKELRKN

-43 KCKNFGAL
+43 KCKSFGAL

-63 AATVKSSISTFTDY
+63 AATVKGSISTFTDY

-131 KTLVNVFKQ
+131 KNLVNVFKQ

-199 GLNEL
+199 GLNAL
-204 TSEAERMGIVVDQDG
+204 TAEAERMGIVVDQDG

-273 IVEYC
+273 IVDYC
-278 REFAETI
+278 QEFAETL
-285 KQIDFKSIVTVMIDF
+285 KQIDFKELISSMIAF
-300 VKKCN
+300 IKQCN
-305 DIFKA
+305 SIFKA
-310 LGGLKTVAIAVA
+310 LGGLKTVAIAIS
-322 AIFASKLLTSIVGIV
+322 AIFASKLLTSIFGIV
-337 SAIGTV
+337 SAVGALT
-343 AKAMWALNAVLWANP
+343 KAVWGLGIALLSTPVGWIIAVIA
-358 IVLIIGAIVVA
+358 VIIGALVALWYYWDDVVA
-369 IGALCYG
+369 FFKAG
-376 VYQIYKNWDYLCSW
+376 WDL
-390 FSNLWDNVCEVFW
+390 LIQVFQKA
-403 SVVDWIKGVF
+403 VDWLKSNF
-413 STAWNG
+413 TEEWNA
-419 CAKGITACWNFIT
+419 CAKAITWYWE
-432 GFFKFLWNDVCRLF
+432 L
-446 WTVIDWV
+446 V
-453 KGVFNSAWS
+453 K
-462 SCAEGI
+462 
-468 CAYWDHVTSFYKALW
+468 SFY
-483 NGICNVFFGVVD
+483 G
-495 WVRGVFTSAWN
+495 
-506 GCAEGISSYWG
+506 
-517 YLKDF
+517 
-522 YKTLW
+522 TLW

-532 YFNWA
+532 YFKWA
-537 WGIIKNVA
+537 WGVIKEIA
-545 NFICDIPNQ
+545 NFICGIPQ
-554 ISSAFDGLISFFKE
+554 AITSAFDGLTAFFKE
-568 IWDGIYGTFF
+568 VWDGIYNTFF
-578 KPFEDMYKNIADKLE
+578 KPFADMYDNIAGKID

-606 SGVWDSAKSAIGLV
+606 SSAWDSAKNVIGLG

-629 AVQGATGKMEGTL
+629 AVQGNSKMEGTL
-642 DIKVHADEGV
+642 DIKVHTDEGV
-652 KADVEPKKDNENL
+652 KADVEPKKDSENL
-665 NMNVQNRGAL
+665 SMNVQNRGAL

>member
-1 MADTNEKKLFMLFKL
+1 MADTKEKKFLMLFKL
-16 SDQASP
+16 RDQASP

-43 KCKNFGAL
+43 KCKSFGAL

-63 AATVKSSISTFTDY
+63 AATVKGSISTFTDY

-273 IVEYC
+273 IVDYC
-278 REFAETI
+278 REFAETL
-285 KQIDFKSIVTVMIDF
+285 KQIDFKELISSMIAF
-300 VKKCN
+300 IKQCN
-305 DIFKA
+305 SIFKA
-310 LGGLKTVAIAVA
+310 LGGLKTVAIAVS
-322 AIFASKLLTSIVGIV
+322 AIFASKLLTSIFGIV
-337 SAIGTV
+337 SAVGALTKAVWGLGV
-343 AKAMWALNAVLWANP
+343 ALLSTPVGWIIAVIA
-358 IVLIIGAIVVA
+358 VIIGALVALWYYWDDVVA
-369 IGALCYG
+369 FFKAG
-376 VYQIYKNWDYLCSW
+376 WDL
-390 FSNLWDNVCEVFW
+390 LIQVFQKA
-403 SVVDWIKGVF
+403 VDWLKSNF
-413 STAWNG
+413 TDEWNA
-419 CAKGITACWNFIT
+419 CAKAITW
-432 GFFKFLWNDVCRLF
+432 
-446 WTVIDWV
+446 
-453 KGVFNSAWS
+453 
-462 SCAEGI
+462 
-468 CAYWDHVTSFYKALW
+468 YWDLVKSFY
-483 NGICNVFFGVVD
+483 G
-495 WVRGVFTSAWN
+495 
-506 GCAEGISSYWG
+506 
-517 YLKDF
+517 
-522 YKTLW
+522 TLW

-532 YFNWA
+532 YFKWA
-537 WGIIKNVA
+537 WGVIKEIA
-545 NFICDIPNQ
+545 NFICGIPQ
-554 ISSAFDGLISFFKE
+554 AITSAFDGLVSFFKDV
-568 IWDGIYGTFF
+568 WDGIYNTFF
-578 KPFEDMYKNIADKLE
+578 KPFADMYDNIAGKID

-606 SGVWDSAKSAIGLV
+606 SSAWDSAKSVIGLG

-629 AVQGATGKMEGTL
+629 AVQGNSKMEGTL
-642 DIKVHADEGV
+642 DIKVHTDEGV
-652 KADVEPKKDNENL
+652 KADVEPKKDSENL

>member
-1 MADTNEKKLFMLFKL
+1 MADTKEKKFLMLFKL

-43 KCKNFGAL
+43 KCKSFGAL

-77 ASAAQDAAT
+77 ASAAQDAAL

-123 ANAVQGKN
+123 ANAAQGKN

-199 GLNEL
+199 GLNAL
-204 TSEAERMGIVVDQDG
+204 TAEAERMGIVVDQDG

-273 IVEYC
+273 IVDYC
-278 REFAETI
+278 REFAETL
-285 KQIDFKSIVTVMIDF
+285 KQIDFKALVTTMIDF
-300 VKKCN
+300 VKQCN
-305 DIFKA
+305 SIFKA
-310 LGGLKTVAIAVA
+310 LGGLKTVAIVVS
-322 AIFASKLLTSIVGIV
+322 AIFASKLLTSIFGIV
-337 SAIGTV
+337 SAVGALTKAVWSLGV
-343 AKAMWALNAVLWANP
+343 ALLSTPVGWIIAVIA
-358 IVLIIGAIVVA
+358 VIIGALVALWYYWDDVVA
-369 IGALCYG
+369 FFKAG
-376 VYQIYKNWDYLCSW
+376 WDL
-390 FSNLWDNVCEVFW
+390 LIQVFQKA
-403 SVVDWIKGVF
+403 VDWLKSNF
-413 STAWNG
+413 TDEWNA
-419 CAKGITACWNFIT
+419 CAKAITWYWE
-432 GFFKFLWNDVCRLF
+432 L
-446 WTVIDWV
+446 V
-453 KGVFNSAWS
+453 K
-462 SCAEGI
+462 
-468 CAYWDHVTSFYKALW
+468 SFY
-483 NGICNVFFGVVD
+483 G
-495 WVRGVFTSAWN
+495 
-506 GCAEGISSYWG
+506 
-517 YLKDF
+517 
-522 YKTLW
+522 TLW

-532 YFNWA
+532 YFKWA
-537 WGIIKNVA
+537 WGVIKEIA
-545 NFICDIPNQ
+545 NFICGIPQ
-554 ISSAFDGLISFFKE
+554 AITSAFDGLTAFFKE
-568 IWDGIYGTFF
+568 VWDGIYNTFF
-578 KPFEDMYKNIADKLE
+578 KPFADMYDNIAGKID

-606 SGVWDSAKSAIGLV
+606 SSAWDSAKNVIGLG

-629 AVQGATGKMEGTL
+629 AVQGNSKMEGTL
-642 DIKVHADEGV
+642 DIKVHTDEGV
-652 KADVEPKKDNENL
+652 KADVEPKKDSENL

>member
-1 MADTNEKKLFMLFKL
+1 MADTKEKKFLMLFKL

-37 QNELAD
+37 QNELAN
-43 KCKNFGAL
+43 KCKSFGAL

-63 AATVKSSISTFTDY
+63 AATVKGSISTFTDY

-273 IVEYC
+273 IVDYC
-278 REFAETI
+278 REFAETL
-285 KQIDFKSIVTVMIDF
+285 KQIDFKELILSMIAF
-300 VKKCN
+300 IKQCN
-305 DIFKA
+305 SIFKA
-310 LGGLKTVAIAVA
+310 LGGLKTVAIVVS
-322 AIFASKLLTSIVGIV
+322 AIFASKLLTSIFGIV
-337 SAIGTV
+337 SAVGALTKAVWGLGV
-343 AKAMWALNAVLWANP
+343 ALLSTPVGWIIAVIA
-358 IVLIIGAIVVA
+358 VIIGALVALWYYWDDVVA
-369 IGALCYG
+369 FFKAG
-376 VYQIYKNWDYLCSW
+376 WDL
-390 FSNLWDNVCEVFW
+390 LIQVFQKA
-403 SVVDWIKGVF
+403 VDWLKSNF
-413 STAWNG
+413 TDEWNA
-419 CAKGITACWNFIT
+419 CAKAITW
-432 GFFKFLWNDVCRLF
+432 
-446 WTVIDWV
+446 
-453 KGVFNSAWS
+453 
-462 SCAEGI
+462 
-468 CAYWDHVTSFYKALW
+468 YWDLVKSFY
-483 NGICNVFFGVVD
+483 G
-495 WVRGVFTSAWN
+495 
-506 GCAEGISSYWG
+506 
-517 YLKDF
+517 
-522 YKTLW
+522 TLW

-532 YFNWA
+532 YFKWA
-537 WGIIKNVA
+537 WGVIKEIA
-545 NFICDIPNQ
+545 NFICGIPQ
-554 ISSAFDGLISFFKE
+554 AITSAFDGLIAFFKE
-568 IWDGIYGTFF
+568 VWDGIYNTFF
-578 KPFEDMYKNIADKLE
+578 KPFADMYDNIAGKID

-606 SGVWDSAKSAIGLV
+606 SSAWDSAKSVIGLG

-629 AVQGATGKMEGTL
+629 AVQGNSKMEGTL
-642 DIKVHADEGV
+642 DIKVHTDEGV
-652 KADVEPKKDNENL
+652 KADVEPKKDSENL
-665 NMNVQNRGAL
+665 SMNVQNRGAL

>member
-1 MADTNEKKLFMLFKL
+1 MADTKEKKFLMLFKL
-16 SDQASP
+16 SDKASP
-22 KLKAIRKN
+22 KLKELRKN

-43 KCKNFGAL
+43 KCKSFGAL

-63 AATVKSSISTFTDY
+63 AATVKGSISTFTDY

-273 IVEYC
+273 IVDYC
-278 REFAETI
+278 REFAETL
-285 KQIDFKSIVTVMIDF
+285 KQIDFKALVTTMIDF
-300 VKKCN
+300 VKQCN
-305 DIFKA
+305 SIFKA
-310 LGGLKTVAIAVA
+310 LGGLKTVAIAIS
-322 AIFASKLLTSIVGIV
+322 AIFASKLLTSIFGIV
-337 SAIGTV
+337 SAVSALTKAVWGLGMAILSTPVGWILAVIAAVIFAIYMIYNHWDELVAFFKASWEFIFSIFSKAIDWLKSNFTEEWNAC
-343 AKAMWALNAVLWANP
+343 AKA
-358 IVLIIGAIVVA
+358 
-369 IGALCYG
+369 
-376 VYQIYKNWDYLCSW
+376 
-390 FSNLWDNVCEVFW
+390 
-403 SVVDWIKGVF
+403 
-413 STAWNG
+413 
-419 CAKGITACWNFIT
+419 ITWYWE
-432 GFFKFLWNDVCRLF
+432 L
-446 WTVIDWV
+446 V
-453 KGVFNSAWS
+453 K
-462 SCAEGI
+462 
-468 CAYWDHVTSFYKALW
+468 SFY
-483 NGICNVFFGVVD
+483 G
-495 WVRGVFTSAWN
+495 
-506 GCAEGISSYWG
+506 
-517 YLKDF
+517 
-522 YKTLW
+522 TLW

-532 YFNWA
+532 YFKWA
-537 WGIIKNVA
+537 WGVIKEIA
-545 NFICDIPNQ
+545 NFICGIPQ
-554 ISSAFDGLISFFKE
+554 AITSAFDGLVSFFKDV
-568 IWDGIYGTFF
+568 WDGIYNTFF
-578 KPFEDMYKNIADKLE
+578 KPFADMYDNIASKID

-606 SGVWDSAKSAIGLV
+606 SSAWDSAKNVIGLG

-629 AVQGATGKMEGTL
+629 AVQGNSKMEGTL
-642 DIKVHADEGV
+642 DIKVHTDEGV
-652 KADVEPKKDNENL
+652 KADVEPKKDSENL
-665 NMNVQNRGAL
+665 SMNVQNRGAL

>member
-1 MADTNEKKLFMLFKL
+1 MADTKEKKFLMLFKL
-16 SDQASP
+16 SDKASP
-22 KLKAIRKN
+22 KLKELRKN

-43 KCKNFGAL
+43 KCKSFGAL

-63 AATVKSSISTFTDY
+63 AATVKGSISTFTDY

-204 TSEAERMGIVVDQDG
+204 TAEAERMGIVVDQDG

-273 IVEYC
+273 IVDYC
-278 REFAETI
+278 REFAEML
-285 KQIDFKSIVTVMIDF
+285 KQIDFKELISSMITF
-300 VKKCN
+300 IKQCN
-305 DIFKA
+305 SIFKA
-310 LGGLKTVAIAVA
+310 LGGLKTVAIVVS
-322 AIFASKLLTSIVGIV
+322 AIFASKLLTSIFGIV
-337 SAIGTV
+337 SAVGALTKAVWSLGV
-343 AKAMWALNAVLWANP
+343 ALLSTPVGWIIAVIA
-358 IVLIIGAIVVA
+358 VIIGALVALWYYWDDVVA
-369 IGALCYG
+369 FFKAG
-376 VYQIYKNWDYLCSW
+376 WDL
-390 FSNLWDNVCEVFW
+390 LIQVFQKA
-403 SVVDWIKGVF
+403 VDWLKSNF
-413 STAWNG
+413 TDEWNA
-419 CAKGITACWNFIT
+419 CAKAITWYWE
-432 GFFKFLWNDVCRLF
+432 L
-446 WTVIDWV
+446 V
-453 KGVFNSAWS
+453 K
-462 SCAEGI
+462 
-468 CAYWDHVTSFYKALW
+468 SFY
-483 NGICNVFFGVVD
+483 G
-495 WVRGVFTSAWN
+495 
-506 GCAEGISSYWG
+506 
-517 YLKDF
+517 
-522 YKTLW
+522 TLW

-532 YFNWA
+532 YFKWA
-537 WGIIKNVA
+537 WGVIKEIA
-545 NFICDIPNQ
+545 NFICSIPQ
-554 ISSAFDGLISFFKE
+554 AITSAFDGLVSFFKE
-568 IWDGIYGTFF
+568 VWDGIYNTFF
-578 KPFEDMYKNIADKLE
+578 KPFADMYDNIAGKID

-606 SGVWDSAKSAIGLV
+606 SSAWDSAKNVIGLG

-629 AVQGATGKMEGTL
+629 AVQGNSKMEGTL
-642 DIKVHADEGV
+642 DIKVHTDEGV
-652 KADVEPKKDNENL
+652 KADVEPKKDGENL

>member
-1 MADTNEKKLFMLFKL
+1 MADTKEKKFLMLFKL

-43 KCKNFGAL
+43 KCKSFGAL

-77 ASAAQDAAT
+77 ASAAQDAAL

-123 ANAVQGKN
+123 ANAAQGKN

-199 GLNEL
+199 GLNAL
-204 TSEAERMGIVVDQDG
+204 TAEAERMGIVVDQDG

-273 IVEYC
+273 IVDYC
-278 REFAETI
+278 REFAETL
-285 KQIDFKSIVTVMIDF
+285 KQIDFKALVTTMIDF
-300 VKKCN
+300 VKQCN
-305 DIFKA
+305 SIFKA
-310 LGGLKTVAIAVA
+310 LGGLKTVAIVVS
-322 AIFASKLLTSIVGIV
+322 AIFASKLLTSIFGIV
-337 SAIGTV
+337 SAVGALTKAVWSLGV
-343 AKAMWALNAVLWANP
+343 ALLSTPVGWIIAVIA
-358 IVLIIGAIVVA
+358 VIIGALVALWYYWDDVVA
-369 IGALCYG
+369 FFKAG
-376 VYQIYKNWDYLCSW
+376 WDL
-390 FSNLWDNVCEVFW
+390 LIQVFQKA
-403 SVVDWIKGVF
+403 VDWLKSNF
-413 STAWNG
+413 TDEWNA
-419 CAKGITACWNFIT
+419 CAKAITWYWE
-432 GFFKFLWNDVCRLF
+432 L
-446 WTVIDWV
+446 V
-453 KGVFNSAWS
+453 K
-462 SCAEGI
+462 
-468 CAYWDHVTSFYKALW
+468 SFY
-483 NGICNVFFGVVD
+483 G
-495 WVRGVFTSAWN
+495 
-506 GCAEGISSYWG
+506 
-517 YLKDF
+517 
-522 YKTLW
+522 TLW

-532 YFNWA
+532 YFKWA
-537 WGIIKNVA
+537 WGVIKEIA
-545 NFICDIPNQ
+545 NFICNIPQ
-554 ISSAFDGLISFFKE
+554 AITSAFDGLVSFFKDV
-568 IWDGIYGTFF
+568 WDGIYNTFF
-578 KPFEDMYKNIADKLE
+578 KPFADMYDNIAGKID

-606 SGVWDSAKSAIGLV
+606 SSAWDSAKNVIGLG

-629 AVQGATGKMEGTL
+629 AVQGNSKMEGTL
-642 DIKVHADEGV
+642 DIKVHTDEGV
-652 KADVEPKKDNENL
+652 KADVEPKKDSENL

>member
-1 MADTNEKKLFMLFKL
+1 MADTKEKKFLMLFKL
-16 SDQASP
+16 SDKASP
-22 KLKAIRKN
+22 KLKELRKN

-43 KCKNFGAL
+43 KCKSFGAL

-58 AFATV
+58 AFTTV

-131 KTLVNVFKQ
+131 KTLINVFKQ

-199 GLNEL
+199 GLNAL
-204 TSEAERMGIVVDQDG
+204 TAEAERMGIVVDQDG

-273 IVEYC
+273 IVDYC
-278 REFAETI
+278 REFAETL
-285 KQIDFKSIVTVMIDF
+285 KQIDFKELISSMIAF
-300 VKKCN
+300 IKQCN
-305 DIFKA
+305 SIFKA
-310 LGGLKTVAIAVA
+310 LGGLKTVAIVVS
-322 AIFASKLLTSIVGIV
+322 AIFASKLLTSIFGIV
-337 SAIGTV
+337 SAVGALTKAVWGLGV
-343 AKAMWALNAVLWANP
+343 ALLSTPVGWIIAVIA
-358 IVLIIGAIVVA
+358 VIIGALVALWYYWDDVVA
-369 IGALCYG
+369 FFKAG
-376 VYQIYKNWDYLCSW
+376 WDL
-390 FSNLWDNVCEVFW
+390 LIQVFQKA
-403 SVVDWIKGVF
+403 VDWLKSNF
-413 STAWNG
+413 TEEWNA
-419 CAKGITACWNFIT
+419 CAKAITWYWE
-432 GFFKFLWNDVCRLF
+432 L
-446 WTVIDWV
+446 V
-453 KGVFNSAWS
+453 K
-462 SCAEGI
+462 
-468 CAYWDHVTSFYKALW
+468 SFY
-483 NGICNVFFGVVD
+483 G
-495 WVRGVFTSAWN
+495 
-506 GCAEGISSYWG
+506 
-517 YLKDF
+517 
-522 YKTLW
+522 TLW

-532 YFNWA
+532 YFKWA
-537 WGIIKNVA
+537 WGVIKEIA
-545 NFICDIPNQ
+545 NFICGIPQ
-554 ISSAFDGLISFFKE
+554 AITSAFDGLVSFFKE
-568 IWDGIYGTFF
+568 VWDGIYNTFF
-578 KPFEDMYKNIADKLE
+578 KPFADMYDNIAGKID

-606 SGVWDSAKSAIGLV
+606 SSAWDSAKNVIGLG

-629 AVQGATGKMEGTL
+629 AVQGNSKMEGTL
-642 DIKVHADEGV
+642 DIKVHTDEGV
-652 KADVEPKKDNENL
+652 KADVEPKKDSENL

>member
-1 MADTNEKKLFMLFKL
+1 MADTKEKKFLMLFKL
-16 SDQASP
+16 SDKASP
-22 KLKAIRKN
+22 KLKELRKN

-43 KCKNFGAL
+43 KCKSFGSL

-63 AATVKSSISTFTDY
+63 AATVKGSISTFTDY

-199 GLNEL
+199 GLNAL
-204 TSEAERMGIVVDQDG
+204 TAEAERMGIVVDQDG

-273 IVEYC
+273 IVDYC
-278 REFAETI
+278 REFAETL
-285 KQIDFKSIVTVMIDF
+285 KQIDFKALVTTMIDF
-300 VKKCN
+300 VKQCN
-305 DIFKA
+305 SIFKA
-310 LGGLKTVAIAVA
+310 LGGLKSVAIAIS
-322 AIFASKLLTSIVGIV
+322 AIFASKLLTSIFGIV
-337 SAIGTV
+337 SAVGALTKAVWGLGV
-343 AKAMWALNAVLWANP
+343 ALLSTPVGWIIAVIA
-358 IVLIIGAIVVA
+358 VIIGALVALWYYWDDVVA
-369 IGALCYG
+369 FFKAG
-376 VYQIYKNWDYLCSW
+376 WDL
-390 FSNLWDNVCEVFW
+390 LIQVFQKA
-403 SVVDWIKGVF
+403 VDWLKSNF
-413 STAWNG
+413 TDEWNA
-419 CAKGITACWNFIT
+419 CAKAITW
-432 GFFKFLWNDVCRLF
+432 
-446 WTVIDWV
+446 
-453 KGVFNSAWS
+453 
-462 SCAEGI
+462 
-468 CAYWDHVTSFYKALW
+468 YWDLVKSFY
-483 NGICNVFFGVVD
+483 G
-495 WVRGVFTSAWN
+495 
-506 GCAEGISSYWG
+506 
-517 YLKDF
+517 
-522 YKTLW
+522 TLW

-532 YFNWA
+532 YFKWA
-537 WGIIKNVA
+537 WGVIKEIA
-545 NFICDIPNQ
+545 NFICGIPQ
-554 ISSAFDGLISFFKE
+554 AITSAFDGLTAFFKE
-568 IWDGIYGTFF
+568 VWDGIYNTFF
-578 KPFEDMYKNIADKLE
+578 KPFADMYDNIAGKID

-606 SGVWDSAKSAIGLV
+606 SSAWDSAKSVIGLG

-629 AVQGATGKMEGTL
+629 AVQGNSKMEGTL
-642 DIKVHADEGV
+642 DIKVHTDEGV
-652 KADVEPKKDNENL
+652 KADVEPKKDSENL

>member
-1 MADTNEKKLFMLFKL
+1 MADTKEKKFLMLFKL
-16 SDQASP
+16 SDKASP
-22 KLKAIRKN
+22 KLKELRKN

-43 KCKNFGAL
+43 KCKSFGAL

-63 AATVKSSISTFTDY
+63 AATVKGSISTFTDY

-273 IVEYC
+273 IVDYC
-278 REFAETI
+278 REFAETL
-285 KQIDFKSIVTVMIDF
+285 KQIDFKALVTTMIDF
-300 VKKCN
+300 VKQCN
-305 DIFKA
+305 SIFKA
-310 LGGLKTVAIAVA
+310 LGGLKTVAIAIS
-322 AIFASKLLTSIVGIV
+322 AIFASKLLTSIFGIV
-337 SAIGTV
+337 SAVGALTKAVWGLGV
-343 AKAMWALNAVLWANP
+343 ALLSTPVGWIIAVIA
-358 IVLIIGAIVVA
+358 VIIGALVALWYYWDDVVA
-369 IGALCYG
+369 FFKAG
-376 VYQIYKNWDYLCSW
+376 WDL
-390 FSNLWDNVCEVFW
+390 LIQVFQKA
-403 SVVDWIKGVF
+403 VDWLKSNF
-413 STAWNG
+413 TEEWNA
-419 CAKGITACWNFIT
+419 CAKAITWYWE
-432 GFFKFLWNDVCRLF
+432 L
-446 WTVIDWV
+446 V
-453 KGVFNSAWS
+453 K
-462 SCAEGI
+462 
-468 CAYWDHVTSFYKALW
+468 SFY
-483 NGICNVFFGVVD
+483 G
-495 WVRGVFTSAWN
+495 
-506 GCAEGISSYWG
+506 
-517 YLKDF
+517 
-522 YKTLW
+522 TLW

-532 YFNWA
+532 YFKWA
-537 WGIIKNVA
+537 WGVIKEIA
-545 NFICDIPNQ
+545 NFICGIPQ
-554 ISSAFDGLISFFKE
+554 AITSAFDGLVSFFKE
-568 IWDGIYGTFF
+568 VWDGIYNTFF
-578 KPFEDMYKNIADKLE
+578 KPFADMYDNIAGKID

-606 SGVWDSAKSAIGLV
+606 SSAWDSAKSVIGLG

-629 AVQGATGKMEGTL
+629 AVQGNSKMEGTL
-642 DIKVHADEGV
+642 DIKVHTDEGV
-652 KADVEPKKDNENL
+652 KADVEPKKDSENL

>member
-1 MADTNEKKLFMLFKL
+1 MADTKEKKFLMLFKL

-22 KLKAIRKN
+22 KLKAIRNN
-30 FKIFMKS
+30 FKRFMKA
-37 QNELAD
+37 QDDLAN
-43 KCKNFGAL
+43 KCKSFGAL

-63 AATVKSSISTFTDY
+63 AATVKGSISTFTDY

-199 GLNEL
+199 GLNAL
-204 TSEAERMGIVVDQDG
+204 TAEAERMGIVVDQDG

-273 IVEYC
+273 IVDYC
-278 REFAETI
+278 QEFAETL
-285 KQIDFKSIVTVMIDF
+285 KQIDFKELISSMIAF
-300 VKKCN
+300 IKQCN
-305 DIFKA
+305 SIFKA
-310 LGGLKTVAIAVA
+310 LGGLKTVAIVVS
-322 AIFASKLLTSIVGIV
+322 AIFASKLLTSIFGIV
-337 SAIGTV
+337 SAVGALTKAVWGLGV
-343 AKAMWALNAVLWANP
+343 ALLSTPVGWIIAVIA
-358 IVLIIGAIVVA
+358 VIIGALVALWYYWDDVVA
-369 IGALCYG
+369 FFKAG
-376 VYQIYKNWDYLCSW
+376 WDL
-390 FSNLWDNVCEVFW
+390 LIQVFQKA
-403 SVVDWIKGVF
+403 VDWLKSNF
-413 STAWNG
+413 TDEWNA
-419 CAKGITACWNFIT
+419 CAKAITWYWE
-432 GFFKFLWNDVCRLF
+432 L
-446 WTVIDWV
+446 V
-453 KGVFNSAWS
+453 K
-462 SCAEGI
+462 
-468 CAYWDHVTSFYKALW
+468 SFY
-483 NGICNVFFGVVD
+483 G
-495 WVRGVFTSAWN
+495 
-506 GCAEGISSYWG
+506 
-517 YLKDF
+517 
-522 YKTLW
+522 TLW

-532 YFNWA
+532 YFKWA
-537 WGIIKNVA
+537 WGVIKEIA
-545 NFICDIPNQ
+545 NFICGIPQ
-554 ISSAFDGLISFFKE
+554 AITSAFDGLVSFFKDV
-568 IWDGIYGTFF
+568 WDGIYNTFF
-578 KPFEDMYKNIADKLE
+578 KPFADMYDNIAGKID

-606 SGVWDSAKSAIGLV
+606 SSAWDSAKSVIGLG

-629 AVQGATGKMEGTL
+629 AVQGNSKMEGTL
-642 DIKVHADEGV
+642 DIKVHTDEGV

>member
-1 MADTNEKKLFMLFKL
+1 MADTKEKKFLMLFKL

-43 KCKNFGAL
+43 KCKSFGAL

-63 AATVKSSISTFTDY
+63 AATVKGSISTFTDY

-204 TSEAERMGIVVDQDG
+204 TAEAERMGIVVDQDG

-273 IVEYC
+273 IVDYC
-278 REFAETI
+278 REFAETL
-285 KQIDFKSIVTVMIDF
+285 KQIDFKALVTTMIDF
-300 VKKCN
+300 VKQCN
-305 DIFKA
+305 SIFKA
-310 LGGLKTVAIAVA
+310 LGGLKTVAIAIS
-322 AIFASKLLTSIVGIV
+322 AIFASKLLTSIFGIV
-337 SAIGTV
+337 SAVGALT
-343 AKAMWALNAVLWANP
+343 KAVWGLGAALLSTPVGWIIAVIA
-358 IVLIIGAIVVA
+358 VIIGALVALWYYWDDVVA
-369 IGALCYG
+369 FFKAG
-376 VYQIYKNWDYLCSW
+376 WDL
-390 FSNLWDNVCEVFW
+390 LIQVFQKA
-403 SVVDWIKGVF
+403 VDWLKSNF
-413 STAWNG
+413 TDEWNA
-419 CAKGITACWNFIT
+419 CAKAITW
-432 GFFKFLWNDVCRLF
+432 
-446 WTVIDWV
+446 
-453 KGVFNSAWS
+453 
-462 SCAEGI
+462 
-468 CAYWDHVTSFYKALW
+468 YWDLVKSFY
-483 NGICNVFFGVVD
+483 G
-495 WVRGVFTSAWN
+495 
-506 GCAEGISSYWG
+506 
-517 YLKDF
+517 
-522 YKTLW
+522 TLW

-532 YFNWA
+532 YFKWA
-537 WGIIKNVA
+537 WGVIKEIA
-545 NFICDIPNQ
+545 NFICGIPQ
-554 ISSAFDGLISFFKE
+554 AITSAFDGLTAFFKE
-568 IWDGIYGTFF
+568 VWDGIYNTFF
-578 KPFEDMYKNIADKLE
+578 KPFADMYDNIAGKID

-606 SGVWDSAKSAIGLV
+606 SSAWDSAKNVIGLG

-629 AVQGATGKMEGTL
+629 AVQGNSKMEGTL
-642 DIKVHADEGV
+642 DIKVHTDEGV
-652 KADVEPKKDNENL
+652 KADVEPKKDSENL

>member
-1 MADTNEKKLFMLFKL
+1 
-16 SDQASP
+16 
-22 KLKAIRKN
+22 
-30 FKIFMKS
+30 
-37 QNELAD
+37 
-43 KCKNFGAL
+43 
-51 MAVPLGG
+51 
-58 AFATV
+58 
-63 AATVKSSISTFTDY
+63 
-77 ASAAQDAAT
+77 
-86 KVGGTARD
+86 
-94 IQRYGYAAKM
+94 M

-204 TSEAERMGIVVDQDG
+204 TAEAERMGIVVDQDG

-273 IVEYC
+273 IVDYC
-278 REFAETI
+278 REFAETL
-285 KQIDFKSIVTVMIDF
+285 KQIDFKALVTTMIDF
-300 VKKCN
+300 VKQCN
-305 DIFKA
+305 SIFKA
-310 LGGLKTVAIAVA
+310 LGGLKTVAIAVS
-322 AIFASKLLTSIVGIV
+322 AIFASKLLTSIFGIV
-337 SAIGTV
+337 SAVSALTKAVWGLGMAILSTPVGWILAVIAAVIFAIYMIYNHWDELVAFFKASWEFIFSIFSKAIDWLKSNFTDEWNAC
-343 AKAMWALNAVLWANP
+343 AKA
-358 IVLIIGAIVVA
+358 
-369 IGALCYG
+369 
-376 VYQIYKNWDYLCSW
+376 
-390 FSNLWDNVCEVFW
+390 
-403 SVVDWIKGVF
+403 
-413 STAWNG
+413 
-419 CAKGITACWNFIT
+419 ITWYWE
-432 GFFKFLWNDVCRLF
+432 L
-446 WTVIDWV
+446 V
-453 KGVFNSAWS
+453 K
-462 SCAEGI
+462 
-468 CAYWDHVTSFYKALW
+468 SFY
-483 NGICNVFFGVVD
+483 G
-495 WVRGVFTSAWN
+495 
-506 GCAEGISSYWG
+506 
-517 YLKDF
+517 
-522 YKTLW
+522 TLW

-532 YFNWA
+532 YFKWA
-537 WGIIKNVA
+537 WGVIKEIA
-545 NFICDIPNQ
+545 NFICGIPQ
-554 ISSAFDGLISFFKE
+554 AITSAFDGLVSFFKE
-568 IWDGIYGTFF
+568 VWDGIYNTFF
-578 KPFEDMYKNIADKLE
+578 KPFADMYDNIAGKID

-606 SGVWDSAKSAIGLV
+606 SSAWDSAKSVIGLGN
-620 SDEKLTTAQ
+620 DEKLTTAQ
-629 AVQGATGKMEGTL
+629 AVQGNSKMEGTL
-642 DIKVHADEGV
+642 DIKVHTDEGV
-652 KADVEPKKDNENL
+652 KADVEPKKDGENL